1 MPRSPG
7 CRACS
12 SMNRHHK
19 FTSETGERVAAGRSQ
34 ISIHVSKSPR
44 NFYFPEILSLDRVCL
59 SEWKCGTT
67 QTWTRPFWSDCHPA
81 DGGGGTHA
89 RQTIRWRVLGGP
101 CAWVARRCPPPPAR
115 RSPPPHLALGTSAS
129 LRLLHSSSLRAV
141 HAHRRPLCL
150 GRALMSSAAGPPL
163 ARPQQPLHHVPV
175 HHVDS
180 CCCSR
185 CLRAAAPCPPPCRA
199 LPRTVLTTPRP
210 SHPQPSARNRPG
222 ERMNLLDWMNLL
234 DYRMYTRPDAEVLP
248 LITPA
253 AARARDPVRR
263 ISHATLGTAPPG
275 GEAIDG
281 AGAGE
286 GPQGEAAAR
295 PYDSAHSPSLARPPQ
310 APCPSHPPPPTSPL
324 TLLSLLLC
332 STHSTGT
339 RPFTAPLCTAHRWRW
354 CRRSSRRTRRPPR
367 RGPRYAAPSPLAAWM
382 RGPERSSEVIR
393 CNQGQSGV
401 IIRNQRALSGT
412 QRALSA
418 TQSHSVATRWAPQ
431 RPSAGPSEAIRGTQW
446 LIRGDQRYSEA
457 LRGHQ
462 RPLRATQSHSVA
474 FSGTQR
480 RSEGPRHAV
489 FTAPRPA

>member
-1 MPRSPG
+1 
-7 CRACS
+7 
-12 SMNRHHK
+12 
-19 FTSETGERVAAGRSQ
+19 
-34 ISIHVSKSPR
+34 
-44 NFYFPEILSLDRVCL
+44 
-59 SEWKCGTT
+59 
-67 QTWTRPFWSDCHPA
+67 
-81 DGGGGTHA
+81 
-89 RQTIRWRVLGGP
+89 VLGSRADVLRRRP
-101 CAWVARRCPPPPAR
+101 AARRRRISHSAQALPIATCTRAAARSACTQAALVLGWRANVLRRRPAAR
-115 RSPPPHLALGTSAS
+115 SSPAASPP
-129 LRLLHSSSLRAV
+129 R
-141 HAHRRPLCL
+141 
-150 GRALMSSAAGPPL
+150 
-163 ARPQQPLHHVPV
+163 PV

-222 ERMNLLDWMNLL
+222 ERMSLLDRDTYL
-234 DYRMYTRPDAEVLP
+234 RPDAEVLP

-253 AARARDPVRR
+253 AARATDGVRR
-263 ISHATLGTAPPG
+263 ISHATRSGQRRPVAKRSTGRGQGKGRRGRRRRGRTTPHIRHRSRAPRKHPVPHICSHVI
-275 GEAIDG
+275 AHPLPLIAAAYHAQDG
-281 AGAGE
+281 WLPLHFAAVFHA
-286 GPQGEAAAR
+286 QGRQLPLHVAALYSSSVAVVQALIAAYPEAA
-295 PYDSAHSPSLARPPQ
+295 
-310 APCPSHPPPPTSPL
+310 
-324 TLLSLLLC
+324 
-332 STHSTGT
+332 
-339 RPFTAPLCTAHRWRW
+339 TAMDGV
-354 CRRSSRRTRRPPR
+354 RR
-367 RGPRYAAPSPLAAWM
+367 PSPLAAWM
-382 RGPERSSEVIR
+382 RGPERSSEVII

-412 QRALSA
+412 QRALSG

-462 RPLRATQSHSVA
+462 RPLRATQRHSAA